1 MHDTARARYPFASM
15 TEALTR
21 LLHVKQG
28 DYEQLLDYVKR
39 FKEARDV
46 ITSIVGKDIL
56 NKFIENTQEYQDIK
70 DSNKVADQK
79 MMKDEAFASE

>member
-1 MHDTARARYPFASM
+1 MHDTARARYPFTLM

-28 DYEQLLDYVKR
+28 DQEQLLDYVKR

-46 ITSIVGKDIL
+46 MKSIMGKDTC
-56 NKFIENTQEYQDIK
+56 NQFVENTRVPGSTGQ
-70 DSNKVADQK
+70 
-79 MMKDEAFASE
+79 